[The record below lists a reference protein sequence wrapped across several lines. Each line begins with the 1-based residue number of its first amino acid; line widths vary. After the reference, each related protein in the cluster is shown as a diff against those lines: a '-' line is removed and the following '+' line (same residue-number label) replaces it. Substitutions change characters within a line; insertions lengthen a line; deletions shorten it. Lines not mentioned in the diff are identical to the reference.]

1 MALQMRIGNN
11 SGPLFAGVIGHTK
24 FLYDLCGNTVKT
36 ASRMESTS
44 LPGKI
49 QISPST
55 YLQVRE
61 HFDIRERELVECK
74 GLGKIMTYFVNGHL
88 SD

>member
-1 MALQMRIGNN
+1 
-11 SGPLFAGVIGHTK
+11 
-24 FLYDLCGNTVKT
+24 
-36 ASRMESTS
+36 MESTS